1 MARRRERRDG
11 DLANGDG
18 IAVCERLVLELDARV
33 LGDMDRRPGGAS
45 QPSLPGHVVGVIV
58 RLEDVRDAKAV
69 LFGEREVVVDVP
81 LRVDDSSLAAVRDH
95 VGGAAEVLVQH
106 LPKEHRRNDRR
117 VRFDRR
123 ELAGAVADLGVLV
136 PIAVALIVVNG
147 LSPTAVLLPA
157 ALLYL
162 GNAFIYGIPL
172 PAQPLKAFGAIAIAE
187 GLGAEEIAAGALL
200 IGAIFFTAGRLGL
213 LDLAARAF
221 PRALIRGVQLT
232 VGLLFLQIAWGLVT
246 DPPAAFEGY
255 TLDPS
260 WALPLAAA
268 ALVVALAFKRSGVSL
283 LLVLG
288 GVAVMLALAADEA
301 AFGPSALVVP
311 SLNTATLATAFTVL
325 VLPQAPLSFANS
337 CLAPADAARVY
348 YGDRAKRVRPGSLA
362 TTYGVAN
369 LFAGSISGMPVCHGA
384 GGLTAH
390 YSFGA
395 RTAGA
400 PLVMGATLLI
410 VAITAG
416 AGLGAVLPAFPL
428 PVLAALLAAAG
439 ILHIGL
445 LRDLDS
451 AWGWALALT
460 VGAVGFAVNLL
471 WALALGLAL
480 WWLARALRWAL
491 GREAEARTA

>member
-1 MARRRERRDG
+1 M
-11 DLANGDG
+11 
-18 IAVCERLVLELDARV
+18 
-33 LGDMDRRPGGAS
+33 
-45 QPSLPGHVVGVIV
+45 
-58 RLEDVRDAKAV
+58 
-69 LFGEREVVVDVP
+69 
-81 LRVDDSSLAAVRDH
+81 
-95 VGGAAEVLVQH
+95 
-106 LPKEHRRNDRR
+106 
-117 VRFDRR
+117 RFDRS

-162 GNAFIYGIPL
+162 VNAFFYGIPL

-187 GLGAEEIAAGALL
+187 GLGADEIAAGALL
-200 IGAIFFTAGRLGL
+200 IGAVFFTAGRLGL

-246 DPPAAFEGY
+246 DPPRAFEGY
-255 TLDPS
+255 AIDAS
-260 WALPLAAA
+260 WALPLAGL
-268 ALVVALAFKRSGVSL
+268 ALAVALLFKRAGVSL
-283 LLVLG
+283 LLVLA
-288 GVAVMLALAADEA
+288 GVGVMLALAADEA
-301 AFGPSALVVP
+301 AFGPSALAVP
-311 SLNTATLATAFTVL
+311 SLDAATLATAFTVL

-348 YGDRAKRVRPGSLA
+348 YGERAERVRPGSLA

-400 PLVMGATLLI
+400 PLAMGATLLV
-410 VAITAG
+410 VAVAAG

-428 PVLAALLAAAG
+428 PVLAALLGAAG

-445 LRDLDS
+445 LRDLDT
-451 AWGWALALT
+451 AWGWALALS

-471 WALALGLAL
+471 WALALGLTL
-480 WWLARALRWAL
+480 WWAARALRWAL
-491 GREAEARTA
+491 RREAEATTA

>member
-1 MARRRERRDG
+1 
-11 DLANGDG
+11 
-18 IAVCERLVLELDARV
+18 V
-33 LGDMDRRPGGAS
+33 
-45 QPSLPGHVVGVIV
+45 
-58 RLEDVRDAKAV
+58 K
-69 LFGEREVVVDVP
+69 F
-81 LRVDDSSLAAVRDH
+81 DH
-95 VGGAAEVLVQH
+95 
-106 LPKEHRRNDRR
+106 K
-117 VRFDRR
+117 

-162 GNAFIYGIPL
+162 ANAFVYGIPL
-172 PAQPLKAFGAIAIAE
+172 PAQPLKAFGAIAIAA

-200 IGAIFFTAGRLGL
+200 IGVIFFTAGRLGL

-246 DPPAAFEGY
+246 DPPSAFESHA
-255 TLDPS
+255 LDPS
-260 WALPLAAA
+260 WALPLAAG
-268 ALVVALAFKRSGVSL
+268 ALVVALAFKQAGVSL
-283 LLVLG
+283 LLVLV

-311 SLNTATLATAFTVL
+311 SLDMATLATAFTVL

-348 YGDRAKRVRPGSLA
+348 FGDRAERVRPGSLA

-395 RTAGA
+395 RTAAA
-400 PLVMGATLLI
+400 PLVMGTTLLV
-410 VAITAG
+410 VAVTAG

-428 PVLAALLAAAG
+428 PILAALLAAAG

-445 LRDLDS
+445 LRDLS
-451 AWGWALALT
+451 GRWSWALALS
-460 VGAVGFAVNLL
+460 VGAVGFAFNLM
-471 WALALGLAL
+471 WALALGLGA
-480 WWLARALRWAL
+480 WWAARAI
-491 GREAEARTA
+491 GRLLERPAASVRRSRFASPRP